1 MVSTN
6 QAWIIATS
14 VQAIL
19 YGLYLATFGHSVR
32 WLLYDDDG
40 WKLRRPE
47 KINSLMLSLTM
58 TIFIF
63 STLDLGISLRMAFSP
78 HLLVGE
84 SSERSS
90 LVIVNNAIENFT
102 IIITDAILI
111 LRCWVVY
118 DKSWRVV
125 GLPVFLFFINIAC
138 TILLIYWFT
147 MSILDTSRTQFK
159 SLSNTALVVF
169 FSCNFAINIYGACAV
184 VYRIWPLAK
193 KEDGHNPGFVSI
205 ACHTFAGFGILYA
218 STSLLLLISRLIS
231 QDGLL
236 AWLADVINF
245 SMAGIAFNIIFIRV
259 SQHGSRQHNSQSI
272 STTMHELPLG
282 SLHRA
287 STEDWPPKCTGA
299 EKRVQIGV
307 LADEML

>member
-1 MVSTN
+1 MVSPY

-47 KINSLMLSLTM
+47 KINSLMFSLTIA
-58 TIFIF
+58 IFVF
-63 STLDLGISLRMAFSP
+63 STLDLGFSLRVVLSP
-78 HLLVGE
+78 E

-125 GLPVFLFFINIAC
+125 GLPVFLFFINVAC

-218 STSLLLLISRLIS
+218 STSLLLLISKLIS

-236 AWLADVINF
+236 ALLADAINF
-245 SMAGIAFNIIFIRV
+245 SVAGIAFNIIFIRV
-259 SQHGSRQHNSQSI
+259 SQHGSRQHNSESI

-282 SLHRA
+282 SLHRV
-287 STEDWPPKCTGA
+287 STENWPPKFTGA